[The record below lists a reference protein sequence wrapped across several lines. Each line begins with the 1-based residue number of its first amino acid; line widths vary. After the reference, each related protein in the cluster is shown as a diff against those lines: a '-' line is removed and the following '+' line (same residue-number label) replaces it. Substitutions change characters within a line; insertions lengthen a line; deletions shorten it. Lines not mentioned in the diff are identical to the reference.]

1 MMLCNIASGQTT
13 GTCACRRRNEV
24 CMGSLDCC
32 GGARCN
38 MPDGGTTG
46 TCACSREFEA
56 CTSSDGC
63 CDGLSCRSGR
73 CVTTGCFAPGERC
86 DNSDAGTCCGG
97 YACNIQPGGQ
107 STCCRGPALTTSE
120 PPVPCTT
127 GAECCGSVLCTGGV
141 CVCRRGGEPCY
152 RDGDCCGAML
162 CNRPGGASLG
172 MCQCQQRD
180 QYCRTGG
187 NDCCSGLSCVNN
199 NCQ

>member
-1 MMLCNIASGQTT
+1 
-13 GTCACRRRNEV
+13 
-24 CMGSLDCC
+24 
-32 GGARCN
+32 
-38 MPDGGTTG
+38 
-46 TCACSREFEA
+46 
-56 CTSSDGC
+56 
-63 CDGLSCRSGR
+63 
-73 CVTTGCFAPGERC
+73 
-86 DNSDAGTCCGG
+86 
-97 YACNIQPGGQ
+97 